1 MGKSHKKESVHRDK
15 EEVRLENP
23 VSKLLVRYGVEI
35 KKGRFKPFCH
45 VSDQNSGKILND
57 QRAYCHVC
65 GKVIDCFDIVA
76 HFEGISNF
84 TDQVKFL
91 GGEELPDSPE
101 RKEMREQVQRMKEAQ
116 EVKKAEQEAVLK
128 DIKEKTTRMHEL
140 RALLRKEKPSA
151 RSWPSKVWINAYN
164 ELQRLDY
171 KVAMLLGDTETGVD
185 INIFPEIKY

>member
-1 MGKSHKKESVHRDK
+1 MGKSYKKESVHRDK

-23 VSKLLVRYGVEI
+23 VPKLLVRYGVEI

-84 TDQVKFL
+84 IDQVKFL

-116 EVKKAEQEAVLK
+116 EVKKAEQDAVLK
-128 DIKEKTTRMHEL
+128 DIKE
-140 RALLRKEKPSA
+140 
-151 RSWPSKVWINAYN
+151 
-164 ELQRLDY
+164 
-171 KVAMLLGDTETGVD
+171 
-185 INIFPEIKY
+185 